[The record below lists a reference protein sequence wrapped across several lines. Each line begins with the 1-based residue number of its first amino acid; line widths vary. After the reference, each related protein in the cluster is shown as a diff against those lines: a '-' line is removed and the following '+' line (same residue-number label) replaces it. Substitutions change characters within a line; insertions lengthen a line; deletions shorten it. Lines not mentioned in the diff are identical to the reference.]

1 MSRTTR
7 KTRKRIFST
16 GAAILLFGAAVLGTA
31 APALAD
37 KPVLSHST
45 SAGNEPAAPLAKAAW
60 SIPLVELADGGG
72 DRAAAIAEEG
82 RVFALMDGGRLAAYE
97 GTTGKRLWTYGKS
110 LKPLM
115 VYEQST
121 IYGLAGDGSI
131 YAVTADGARK
141 WVSPIGAKEADGIDI
156 IGDTVYVT
164 NNLVFYALDRATG
177 KLRWKVAEKKE
188 DSYIEGYASVTESE
202 GVVLRKYYV
211 EGVHSSIQVDAYDKK
226 TGKRLWTYSD
236 IYSVLTV
243 RGGLVYTFLDMF
255 MREDYESGSKNL
267 HIAVL
272 DLKTGKMMEH
282 RVYKW
287 TIQQD
292 SASPYHFGGA
302 FGSAM
307 ADGNA
312 LYLFQDYTIAQYDL
326 TAYKPDGNPVKRW
339 KAPDPEQFYPLY
351 KVHQG
356 RLLYQNQHDNAIGLL
371 KTVNGG
377 FIRTPAGRTVV
388 QTDLY
393 GNGLY
398 LGLAD
403 GTLIAY
409 DFSAF
414 KPVFRFNAG
423 AKDFR
428 PTLKSGGMLYVQAG
442 GKLTAVKLP
451 ATLAKS

>member
-1 MSRTTR
+1 MLRTTR
-7 KTRKRIFST
+7 KATKRIFTT
-16 GAAILLFGAAVLGTA
+16 GAAILLFGAAVQGTA

-37 KPVLSHST
+37 KPVLSNST
-45 SAGNEPAAPLAKAAW
+45 SVGNEQEAPQVKAAW
-60 SIPLVELADGGG
+60 SIQLAKLAEGGG
-72 DRAAAIAEEG
+72 DRTVAIAEEG

-131 YAVTADGARK
+131 YAVTADGTRK
-141 WVSPIGAKEADGIDI
+141 WESPIGAKDANGIDI

-188 DSYIEGYASVTESE
+188 DSYIGGYTSVTESE
-202 GVVLRKYYV
+202 GVVLREYYV
-211 EGVHSSIQVDAYDKK
+211 EGVHSSNQINAYDKK

-243 RGGLVYTFLDMF
+243 RGGLVYAFMDMF
-255 MREDYESGSKNL
+255 MREDYESGSKSL

-272 DLKTGKMMEH
+272 DLRTGKMMEH
-282 RVYKW
+282 REYKW

-302 FGSAM
+302 YGSALV
-307 ADGNA
+307 DGNA
-312 LYLFQDYTIAQYDL
+312 LYLFQDYMVAQYDL
-326 TAYKPDGNPVKRW
+326 AAYKPDGNPVKRW

-351 KVHQG
+351 IVHQG

-403 GTLIAY
+403 GTLIGY
-409 DFSAF
+409 DFATF

-423 AKDFR
+423 TRDFR
-428 PTLKSGGMLYVQAG
+428 PTLKSGSMLYVQAG

>member
-1 MSRTTR
+1 M
-7 KTRKRIFST
+7 
-16 GAAILLFGAAVLGTA
+16 LFGAAVQGTA

-45 SAGNEPAAPLAKAAW
+45 SVGNEQEAPQVKAAW
-60 SIPLVELADGGG
+60 SIRLAKLDQGRG
-72 DRAAAIAEEG
+72 DRTAAIAEEG
-82 RVFALMDGGRLAAYE
+82 RVFALMDGGRMAAYE
-97 GTTGKRLWTYGKS
+97 GATGKRLWTYGKS

-115 VYEQST
+115 AYEQST

-131 YAVTADGARK
+131 YAVTADGTRK
-141 WVSPIGAKEADGIDI
+141 WESPIGAKEADGIDI
-156 IGDTVYVT
+156 IGDTIYVT

-202 GVVLRKYYV
+202 GVVLREYYV
-211 EGVHSSIQVDAYDKK
+211 EGMRSSKQINAYDKK

-236 IYSVLTV
+236 LSSLLAV
-243 RGGLVYTFLDMF
+243 RGGLVYVPMEMF
-255 MREDYESGSKNL
+255 MREFDSGSKRL
-267 HIAVL
+267 DIAVL

-287 TIQQD
+287 TIQKD
-292 SASPYHFGGA
+292 SDSPNHFGGA
-302 FGSAM
+302 YGSVLL
-307 ADGNA
+307 DGNA
-312 LYLFQDYTIAQYDL
+312 LYLFQDYTVAQYDL
-326 TAYKPDGNPVKRW
+326 AAYKPDGNPVKRW

-356 RLLYQNQHDNAIGLL
+356 RLLYQNRHDNAIGLL

-403 GTLIAY
+403 GTLIGY
-409 DFSAF
+409 DFATF

-442 GKLTAVKLP
+442 DKLTAVKLP